1 MSLTAE
7 GFERPRLPE
16 IKTQYDALVTDAL
29 GPVNVNADS
38 VIGQL
43 EGIWSEGV
51 DNLNEALQDIYAAM
65 YPNTAEGTAL
75 DNAVAF
81 VGLER
86 LDASAT
92 VTTAAA
98 YGDEGTLIPAGS
110 IVHADIEYFSTSDV
124 VISRANAIDVTLEVG
139 TVAASTAYNLSV
151 GGNNVTFTSDAS
163 ATAAEIVA
171 GLAALLNFDPLVAT
185 ATATQLRVY
194 ALDGVSPFS
203 VTADAKLNIVKRGS
217 PVVFVASETGAFAS
231 PAGSLINIDT
241 PVLGWDS
248 VSNLVDGVIGRDVE
262 TDVAL
267 RLRHASSVRAT
278 GSATVESI
286 KARMLA
292 DVDGVTSI
300 AITENRTNTT
310 SSGGIP
316 AHAFEAVIV
325 GGVNQDIANE
335 LWLIKP
341 AGIETYGNVSL
352 TVLDSAGDA
361 QTVSFSRAVSKYIWM
376 TIAVTLNSE
385 ETLPA
390 GAADAIKQAVVA
402 YANAN
407 LGSGDDVI
415 LQRFY
420 GPIYSAVD
428 GIGQLTI
435 TAGSTTTSGG
445 TPTYSSANIPV
456 GKAEVALFD
465 VSRITVTGI

>member
-1 MSLTAE
+1 MSLTE
-7 GFERPRLPE
+7 QGFERPRLPE
-16 IKTQYDALVTDAL
+16 IKQQYDVLVTDAL
-29 GPVNVNADS
+29 GPVNTNPDA
-38 VIGQL
+38 VIGLL
-43 EGIWSEGV
+43 EGIWSEGIA
-51 DNLNEALQDIYAAM
+51 NCYEALQDTYDSM

-98 YGDEGTLIPAGS
+98 YGAEGTLVPAGS

-139 TVAASTAYNLSV
+139 TVASLGAYNMTV
-151 GGNNVTFTSDAS
+151 GGTSVTFNADGT
-163 ATAAEIVA
+163 ATAAEILA
-171 GLAALLNFDPLVAT
+171 GLAALLNADPLVAT
-185 ATATQLRVY
+185 ATPTQLRIY

-217 PVVFVASETGAFAS
+217 PVVFVASVTGAYAS

-300 AITENRTNTT
+300 DITENRTSVT
-310 SSGGIP
+310 SADGIP
-316 AHAFEAVIV
+316 PHAFESVIV

-335 LWLIKP
+335 LWLVKP
-341 AGIETYGNVSL
+341 AGIETYGNVTL
-352 TVLDSAGDA
+352 TVQDSAGDA
-361 QTVSFSRAVSKYIWM
+361 QTVSFSRPVSKYIWM
-376 TIAVTLNSE
+376 NIVVSLNSE
-385 ETLPA
+385 EPLPA
-390 GAADAIKQAVVA
+390 GAAAAIKQAVVN

-407 LGSGDDVI
+407 LGPGDDVL

-420 GPIYSAVD
+420 GPIYASVT

-445 TPTYSSANIPV
+445 TPVYSTANIAV
-456 GKAEVALFD
+456 ARAEVALFD